1 MKQKEIAL
9 KNPASPATK
18 KQLYAL
24 FRATGKDYRDK
35 GLTMQQASDLLK
47 EVAVPR
53 PNNRTSNEIHEF
65 LMSQWDT
72 IYQKFLDEI
81 GIKDTVRLN
90 LGGDERQY
98 IFLGSGCGYA
108 WVKYD
113 RRSPVQRRLFE
124 KDVFYSAI
132 LRFKGEFVK
141 RIDPELKEE
150 LERIGNPAGAIMVQ
164 NRVMD
169 VTIKSIALNY
179 CINKFKLKNCYLLSR
194 MD

>member
-1 MKQKEIAL
+1 MKEFTIKHPDA
-9 KNPASPATK
+9 PATP

-24 FRATGKDYRDK
+24 FLATGEDHRNK
-35 GLTMQQASDLLK
+35 GLTKQQASDLLK
-47 EVAVPR
+47 DVAIPR
-53 PNNRTSNEIHEF
+53 PTSKTCNEIYEY
-65 LMSQWDT
+65 LISQWDT

-150 LERIGNPAGAIMVQ
+150 LERIGNPAGAIISQ

-169 VTIKSIALNY
+169 VTIKSLALDY
-179 CINKFKLKNCYLLSR
+179 CRNKFQLKNCYLLSR
-194 MD
+194 ED